1 MEEIEIQKTING
13 IGFIAKPEVKILE
26 AVKFSNG
33 KIAYLDGQTVRSLD
47 SESAFEEYPN
57 LVVVKKT
64 KKHKQK

>member
-13 IGFIAKPEVKILE
+13 MGFIARPEVKILE

-33 KIAYLDGQTVRSLD
+33 KIAYLDGQTLYTLA
-47 SESAFEEYPN
+47 SEAAFEEYPN
-57 LVVVKKT
+57 LTVVKKA

>member
-13 IGFIAKPEVKILE
+13 VGFTAKPEVKILE

-33 KIAYLDGQTVRSLD
+33 KIAYLDGQTLYTLA
-47 SESAFEEYPN
+47 SEAAFEEYPN
-57 LVVVKKT
+57 LTVVKKA